1 VFKDDNNSVFYRI
14 ISLPFHQ
21 VMLLNYNEV
30 YTCFYLVVFMYDRT
44 KNDVAVVDQHGYE
57 TCTVTDLGDER
68 YQTGYDEIK
77 LKGGKTFFISSFPGN
92 CESGTK
98 IAINASPTISP
109 TAI

>member
-1 VFKDDNNSVFYRI
+1 
-14 ISLPFHQ
+14 
-21 VMLLNYNEV
+21 MLLNYNEV
-30 YTCFYLVVFMYDRT
+30 TCFYLVVFMYDRT
-44 KNDVAVVDQHGYE
+44 KNDVVVVDQHGYE
-57 TCTVTDLGDER
+57 TCRVTDLGDER